1 MPFTSRSTA
10 LKVKPDWGPVSIVAG
25 LIFLFTDGAA
35 RRSTRRRRVPRMRAR
50 ELGVSNRTAAGLPS
64 WRSLIPA

>member
-25 LIFLFTDGAA
+25 LIFLFTDGRPGEAPAGAA
-35 RRSTRRRRVPRMRAR
+35 SRGCGLENWESVIVPPQGYHHG
-50 ELGVSNRTAAGLPS
+50 GV
-64 WRSLIPA
+64 